1 MLSAALPDKPDPVI
15 SEPIAQ
21 QVETIPLVTETDEA
35 KPEAK
40 VKVPVHAVQSN
51 WSAQRRLK
59 KVQVETLERVYS
71 RTKRPTV
78 SISSLK
84 FIYFRCLDHF
94 IYLLGAPL
102 IACLSVSISKFKM
115 CPWATFVAVN

>member
-15 SEPIAQ
+15 SEPIAK
-21 QVETIPLVTETDEA
+21 QVETVPLVTETDEA

-40 VKVPVHAVQSN
+40 VKVPVHAMQSN
-51 WSAQRRLK
+51 WSAQKRLK
-59 KVQVETLERVYS
+59 KLQVETLERVYS

-84 FIYFRCLDHF
+84 FTYFRCHNHF
-94 IYLLGAPL
+94 IYLLPL
-102 IACLSVSISKFKM
+102 IACLSASVSKFKM
-115 CPWATFVAVN
+115 CPWVAFVALN